1 MDIENVIQII
11 EIREVIKEAAA
22 VVEVEIEEVAE
33 VEVIAEIP
41 ARTIVRII
49 IRITVRVKVMV
60 KVMVKITIINN
71 RSILAKGIRM
81 EAVIGTVETT
91 IRTGGKVEEGEAE
104 FKVDGI
110 RVPVGIAIN
119 VAAIRAEAD
128 NTEDAT
134 LHIFLMI
141 VKISRKEK
149 VMILK

>member
-1 MDIENVIQII
+1 MDIENVIRII
-11 EIREVIKEAAA
+11 ETREVIKEAAV
-22 VVEVEIEEVAE
+22 VVEVEVEEVAE

-49 IRITVRVKVMV
+49 IRITVRIMV

-71 RSILAKGIRM
+71 RSILAKEIRM
-81 EAVIGTVETT
+81 EAAIRAVETT
-91 IRTGGKVEEGEAE
+91 IKTGGRVEEGEAE

-110 RVPVGIAIN
+110 RVPVRTAIN
-119 VAAIRAEAD
+119 VAATRAEAD

-149 VMILK
+149 IMILK